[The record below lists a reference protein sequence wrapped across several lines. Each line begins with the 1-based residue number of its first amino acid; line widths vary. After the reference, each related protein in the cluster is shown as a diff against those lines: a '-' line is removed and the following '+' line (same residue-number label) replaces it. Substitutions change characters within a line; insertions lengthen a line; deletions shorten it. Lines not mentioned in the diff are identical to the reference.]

1 MAIYLRKKIAP
12 LPKSTLRSVSMLNS
26 RRIVFATLASLVL
39 IAALWAMPP
48 APDNTQ
54 TKPIALQTPA
64 AQLSVSGKITAV
76 AKESFTLAVA
86 GQTGQHLTQEAPRP
100 KSMTFQIDKNTT
112 IEGKLQVNANADVTY
127 REDSG
132 RNIAISVH
140 VTP

>member
-1 MAIYLRKKIAP
+1 MNP
-12 LPKSTLRSVSMLNS
+12 S
-26 RRIVFATLASLVL
+26 RIVFAPLASLVL

-48 APDNTQ
+48 APDNSQ
-54 TKPIALQTPA
+54 TTAIAQQTPA

-76 AKESFTLAVA
+76 AKDSFTLAVA
-86 GQTGQHLTQEAPRP
+86 SQHFAQEAPRP
-100 KSMTFQIDKNTT
+100 KSMTFFIDKNTT

-127 REDSG
+127 REDNG

>member
-1 MAIYLRKKIAP
+1 
-12 LPKSTLRSVSMLNS
+12 MLNS

-48 APDNTQ
+48 ATDNSQ
-54 TKPIALQTPA
+54 TTPIAQQTPA

-86 GQTGQHLTQEAPRP
+86 GQTAQQFTQEAPRP
-100 KSMTFQIDKNTT
+100 KSMTFHFDKNTT

-127 REDSG
+127 REDNG

>member
-1 MAIYLRKKIAP
+1 M
-12 LPKSTLRSVSMLNS
+12 VNS

-39 IAALWAMPP
+39 VAALWAMPP
-48 APDNTQ
+48 APDNSQATPTVQ
-54 TKPIALQTPA
+54 QTPA
-64 AQLSVSGKITAV
+64 AELSVSGKITAV

-86 GQTGQHLTQEAPRP
+86 GQTAQQFSQEAPRA
-100 KSMTFQIDKNTT
+100 KSMTFLIDKNTA
-112 IEGKLQVNANADVTY
+112 IEGKLQVNANANVTY